1 MKNSN
6 DLIIDD
12 FGKIIYKNIDT
23 DITCENIFNMFS
35 QNYNFDLIKFIK
47 NEIREDLRESI
58 IKDLFYKRA

>member
-6 DLIIDD
+6 DLIIDY

-23 DITCENIFNMFS
+23 DITCENIFNLFS

>member
-12 FGKIIYKNIDT
+12 SGKIIYKNIDT

>member
-1 MKNSN
+1 MKKSN

-12 FGKIIYKNIDT
+12 SGKIIYKNIDT

>member
-23 DITCENIFNMFS
+23 DITCENIFNLFS

>member
-12 FGKIIYKNIDT
+12 SGKIIYKNIDT
-23 DITCENIFNMFS
+23 DITCENIFNLFS

>member
-12 FGKIIYKNIDT
+12 SGKIIYKNIDT
-23 DITCENIFNMFS
+23 DRTCENIFNMFS

>member
-1 MKNSN
+1 MKNLN
-6 DLIIDD
+6 DLIIDNS
-12 FGKIIYKNIDT
+12 GKIIYKNIDT
-23 DITCENIFNMFS
+23 DITCENIFNLFS

>member
-12 FGKIIYKNIDT
+12 SGKIIYKNIDT

-47 NEIREDLRESI
+47 DEIREDLRESI